1 MITIEML
8 NQNPALSALTDAQ
21 KAAIAEISKNDEA
34 TVIGTKIG
42 ALHGQYDADIL
53 NVSGIAKA
61 EGEKSYDYLKR
72 VLGDYKTKSDEVSTL
87 QAKIETQKQKII
99 DLTKQMSVTGSDE
112 VLAKQLS
119 EAKQQLKDARHQ
131 VTQLQTQLTSKR
143 DELNQAKAEYEKK
156 EKDLQVGFAF
166 TNATAGL
173 KFKADVSEPVK
184 KILLAAAKDEIL
196 AKGTPDF
203 IDDGQGGKKLV
214 FRDTAGNTINNPKNN
229 LNPYTLSELVMETSL
244 KDVIDTGKQQ
254 PGGGTGPN
262 KPSGGSPSAGTFDLA
277 GVKTQLEADRQIENY
292 LLSIGLTRDNVEFG
306 NKVLEI
312 RNENNVSEL
321 PIR

>member
-8 NQNPALSALTDAQ
+8 NQNAALSTLTDAQ
-21 KAAIAEISKNDEA
+21 KAAITEISKNDEA

-72 VLGDYKTKSDEVSTL
+72 VLGDYKTKLDGTKTL
-87 QAKIETQKQKII
+87 SAQLEAQKNKVAELEAK
-99 DLTKQMSVTGSDE
+99 LAAGGSDE
-112 VLAKQLS
+112 AL
-119 EAKQQLKDARHQ
+119 KQQLKDARHQ
-131 VTQLQTQLTSKR
+131 VTQLQTQLTAKTG
-143 DELNQAKAEYEKK
+143 ELDRAKKDYEQK

-166 TNATAGL
+166 TNATAGI

-203 IDDGQGGKKLV
+203 IDDGNGGKKLV
-214 FRDTAGNTINNPKNN
+214 LRDAAGNTLNNPKNN
-229 LNPYTLSELVMETSL
+229 LNPYTIEELVMETSL
-244 KDVIDTGKQQ
+244 KDVIDTGRQQ
-254 PGGGTGPN
+254 PGGGTVPPVKPN
-262 KPSGGSPSAGTFDLA
+262 GGGGTTLDLS
-277 GVKTQLEADRQIENY
+277 GVKTQLEADTQIENY
-292 LLSIGLTRDNVEFG
+292 LLSTGLTRDNMEFG

>member
-8 NQNPALSALTDAQ
+8 NQSESLKGLTDAQ
-21 KAAIAEISKNDEA
+21 KLAITTLSSNDEA

-53 NVSGIAKA
+53 SISGISKA
-61 EGEKSYDYLKR
+61 DGEKTYDYLKR
-72 VLGDYKTKSDEVSTL
+72 VLGDYKTKLDGTKTL
-87 QAKIETQKQKII
+87 SAQLETQKK
-99 DLTKQMSVTGSDE
+99 KVTELEAKLAAGGSDE
-112 VLAKQLS
+112 AV
-119 EAKQQLKDARHQ
+119 KQQLKDARHQ
-131 VTQLQTQLTSKR
+131 VTQLQTQLTAKTG
-143 DELNQAKAEYEKK
+143 ELDKAKKDYEQK

-166 TNATAGL
+166 TNATAGI

-203 IDDGQGGKKLV
+203 IDDGNGGKKLV
-214 FRDTAGNTINNPKNN
+214 LRDAAGNTLNNPKNN
-229 LNPYTLSELVMETSL
+229 LNPYTIEELVMETSL

-254 PGGGTGPN
+254 PGGGTKPN
-262 KPSGGSPSAGTFDLA
+262 PSSGHRTVNLDLSTA
-277 GVKTQLEADRQIENY
+277 KTQQEADVQIENY
-292 LLSIGLTRDNVEFG
+292 LLSTGLTRDNVEFG
-306 NKVLEI
+306 NKALEI
-312 RNENNVSEL
+312 RNENNVSDL

>member
-8 NQNPALSALTDAQ
+8 NQNAALSTLTDAQ
-21 KAAIAEISKNDEA
+21 KAAITEISKNDEA

-72 VLGDYKTKSDEVSTL
+72 VLGDYKTKLDGTKTL
-87 QAKIETQKQKII
+87 SAQLEAQKNKVTELEAK
-99 DLTKQMSVTGSDE
+99 LAAGGSDE
-112 VLAKQLS
+112 AL
-119 EAKQQLKDARHQ
+119 KQQLKDARHQ
-131 VTQLQTQLTSKR
+131 VTQLQTQLTAKTG
-143 DELNQAKAEYEKK
+143 ELDRAKKDYEQK

-166 TNATAGL
+166 TNATAGI

-203 IDDGQGGKKLV
+203 IDDGNGGKKLV
-214 FRDTAGNTINNPKNN
+214 LRDAAGNTLNNPKNN
-229 LNPYTLSELVMETSL
+229 LNPYTIEELVMETSL
-244 KDVIDTGKQQ
+244 KDVIDTGRQQ
-254 PGGGTGPN
+254 PGGGTVPHVKPN
-262 KPSGGSPSAGTFDLA
+262 GGGGTTLDLS
-277 GVKTQLEADRQIENY
+277 GVKTQLEADTQIEKY
-292 LLSIGLTRDNVEFG
+292 LLSTGLTRDNAEFG

>member
-8 NQNPALSALTDAQ
+8 NQNAALSTLTDAQ
-21 KAAIAEISKNDEA
+21 KAAITEISKNDEA

-72 VLGDYKTKSDEVSTL
+72 VLGDYKTKLDGTKTL
-87 QAKIETQKQKII
+87 SAQLEAQKNKVAELEAK
-99 DLTKQMSVTGSDE
+99 LAAGGSDE
-112 VLAKQLS
+112 AL
-119 EAKQQLKDARHQ
+119 KQQLKDARHQ
-131 VTQLQTQLTSKR
+131 VTQLQTQLTAKTG
-143 DELNQAKAEYEKK
+143 ELDRAKKDYEQK

-166 TNATAGL
+166 TNATAGI

-203 IDDGQGGKKLV
+203 IDDGNGGKKLV
-214 FRDTAGNTINNPKNN
+214 LRDAAGNTLNNPKNN
-229 LNPYTLSELVMETSL
+229 LNPYTIEELVMETSL
-244 KDVIDTGKQQ
+244 KDVIDTGRQQ
-254 PGGGTGPN
+254 PGGGTVPPVKPN
-262 KPSGGSPSAGTFDLA
+262 GGGGTTLDLS
-277 GVKTQLEADRQIENY
+277 GVKTQLEADTQIENY
-292 LLSIGLTRDNVEFG
+292 LLSTGLTRDNAEFG

>member
-1 MITIEML
+1 ML
-8 NQNPALSALTDAQ
+8 NQNAALSALTDAQ
-21 KAAIAEISKNDEA
+21 KAAITEISKNDEA

-72 VLGDYKTKSDEVSTL
+72 VLNDYKTKLDGTKTL
-87 QAKIETQKQKII
+87 SAQLETQKKKVTE
-99 DLTKQMSVTGSDE
+99 LETKLAAGGSDE
-112 VLAKQLS
+112 AL
-119 EAKQQLKDARHQ
+119 KQQLKDAKHQ
-131 VTQLQTQLTSKR
+131 VVQLQTQLTTKGE
-143 DELNQAKAEYEKK
+143 ELDKAKKDYEQK

-166 TNATAGL
+166 TNATAGI

-203 IDDGQGGKKLV
+203 IDDGNGGKKLV
-214 FRDTAGNTINNPKNN
+214 LRDAAGNTLNNPKNN
-229 LNPYTLSELVMETSL
+229 LNPYTIEELVMETSL
-244 KDVIDTGKQQ
+244 KDVIDTGRRQQ
-254 PGGGTGPN
+254 GGGTAPDKPN
-262 KPSGGSPSAGTFDLA
+262 GGGGTVLDLSGA
-277 GVKTQLEADRQIENY
+277 KTQLEADTQIEKY
-292 LLSIGLTRDNVEFG
+292 LLSTGLTRDNVEFG

>member
-8 NQNPALSALTDAQ
+8 NQSESLKGLTDAQ
-21 KAAIAEISKNDEA
+21 KLAITTLSSNDEA

-53 NVSGIAKA
+53 SISGISKA
-61 EGEKSYDYLKR
+61 DGEKTYDYLKR
-72 VLGDYKTKSDEVSTL
+72 VLGDYKTKLDGTKTL
-87 QAKIETQKQKII
+87 YAQLEAQKKKVTELEAK
-99 DLTKQMSVTGSDE
+99 LAAGGSDE
-112 VLAKQLS
+112 AV
-119 EAKQQLKDARHQ
+119 KQQLKDARHQ
-131 VTQLQTQLTSKR
+131 VTQLQTQLTTKTE
-143 DELNQAKAEYEKK
+143 ELDKAKKDYEQK

-166 TNATAGL
+166 TNATAGI

-203 IDDGQGGKKLV
+203 IDDGKGGNKLV
-214 FRDTAGNTINNPKNN
+214 LRDAAGNTLNNPKNN
-229 LNPYTLSELVMETSL
+229 LNPYTIEELVMETSL

-254 PGGGTGPN
+254 SGGGTQPN
-262 KPSGGSPSAGTFDLA
+262 PSPSHRTVNLDLSTA
-277 GVKTQLEADRQIENY
+277 KTQQEADVQIENY
-292 LLSIGLTRDNVEFG
+292 LLSTGLTRDNVEFG
-306 NKVLEI
+306 NKALEI
-312 RNENNVSEL
+312 RNENNVSDL

>member
-8 NQNPALSALTDAQ
+8 NQSESLKGLTDAQ
-21 KAAIAEISKNDEA
+21 KLAITTLSSNDEA

-53 NVSGIAKA
+53 NISGISKA
-61 EGEKSYDYLKR
+61 DGEKTYDYLKR
-72 VLGDYKTKSDEVSTL
+72 VLGDYKTKLDGTKTL
-87 QAKIETQKQKII
+87 SAQLETQKKKVTE
-99 DLTKQMSVTGSDE
+99 LETKLAAGGSDE
-112 VLAKQLS
+112 VV
-119 EAKQQLKDARHQ
+119 KQQLKDARHQ
-131 VTQLQTQLTSKR
+131 VTQLQTQLTAKTG
-143 DELNQAKAEYEKK
+143 ELDKAKKDYEKK

-166 TNATAGL
+166 TNATAGI

-203 IDDGQGGKKLV
+203 IDDGNGGKKLV
-214 FRDTAGNTINNPKNN
+214 LRDAAGNTLNNPKNN
-229 LNPYTLSELVMETSL
+229 LNPYTIEELVMETSL

-254 PGGGTGPN
+254 PGGGTNPN
-262 KPSGGSPSAGTFDLA
+262 PQLDHRTVNLDLSTA
-277 GVKTQLEADRQIENY
+277 KTQQEADVQIENY
-292 LLSIGLTRDNVEFG
+292 LLSTGLTRDNVEFG
-306 NKVLEI
+306 NKALEI
-312 RNENNVSEL
+312 RNENNVSSL

>member
-8 NQNPALSALTDAQ
+8 NQNAALSTLTDAQ
-21 KAAIAEISKNDEA
+21 KAAITEISKNDEA

-72 VLGDYKTKSDEVSTL
+72 VLGDYKTKLDGTKTL
-87 QAKIETQKQKII
+87 SAQLEAQKNKVTELEAK
-99 DLTKQMSVTGSDE
+99 LAAGGSDE
-112 VLAKQLS
+112 AL
-119 EAKQQLKDARHQ
+119 KQQLKDARHQ
-131 VTQLQTQLTSKR
+131 VTQLQTQLTAKTG
-143 DELNQAKAEYEKK
+143 ELDRAKKDYEQK
-156 EKDLQVGFAF
+156 EKDLLVGFAF
-166 TNATAGL
+166 TNATAGI

-203 IDDGQGGKKLV
+203 IDDGNGGKKLV
-214 FRDTAGNTINNPKNN
+214 LRDAAGNTLNNPKNN
-229 LNPYTLSELVMETSL
+229 LNPYTIEELVMETSL
-244 KDVIDTGKQQ
+244 KDVIDTGRQQ
-254 PGGGTGPN
+254 PGGGTVPPVKPN
-262 KPSGGSPSAGTFDLA
+262 GGGGTTLDLS
-277 GVKTQLEADRQIENY
+277 GVKTQLEADTQIEKY
-292 LLSIGLTRDNVEFG
+292 LLSTGLTRDNAEFG

>member
-8 NQNPALSALTDAQ
+8 NQNAALSTLTDAQ
-21 KAAIAEISKNDEA
+21 KAAITEISKNDEA

-72 VLGDYKTKSDEVSTL
+72 VLGDYKTKLDGTKTL
-87 QAKIETQKQKII
+87 SAQLEAQKNKVTELEAK
-99 DLTKQMSVTGSDE
+99 LAAGGSDE
-112 VLAKQLS
+112 AL
-119 EAKQQLKDARHQ
+119 KQQLKDARHQ
-131 VTQLQTQLTSKR
+131 VTQLQTQLTAKIG
-143 DELNQAKAEYEKK
+143 ELDRAKKDYEQK

-166 TNATAGL
+166 TNATAGI

-203 IDDGQGGKKLV
+203 IDDGNGGKKLV
-214 FRDTAGNTINNPKNN
+214 LRDAAGNTLNNPKNN
-229 LNPYTLSELVMETSL
+229 LNPYTIEELVMETSL
-244 KDVIDTGKQQ
+244 KDVIDTGRQQ
-254 PGGGTGPN
+254 PGGGTVPPVKPN
-262 KPSGGSPSAGTFDLA
+262 GGGGTTLDLS
-277 GVKTQLEADRQIENY
+277 GVKTQLEADTQIEKY
-292 LLSIGLTRDNVEFG
+292 LLSTGLTRDNAEFG
-306 NKVLEI
+306 DKVLEI